1 MNNNE
6 EIIEELRSIEPN
18 PVNLIEDET
27 RRTILNLLSSSELTV
42 SQISESLQMTPQN
55 IYQQVK
61 KLLKADLVRVTKE
74 ERRGHL
80 LEKHYRAVAENFYYG
95 DLVQEHRKQE
105 HPHLEL
111 LRELKDRGHDL
122 EVTEQNAER
131 LSEILSS
138 RGNVGKAST
147 HDMCDSCGSSK
158 VFLKLGPANALMNDT
173 ILRLENLL
181 SMTDKEFEEYID
193 FSSRLRRFLI
203 SIIKS
208 NGNEKGGG

>member
-6 EIIEELRSIEPN
+6 EIIEELRPIEPVF
-18 PVNLIEDET
+18 VNLLEDET

-42 SQISESLQMTPQN
+42 SQISETLQMTPQN

-61 KLLKADLVRVTKE
+61 KLLEADLVKVTKE
-74 ERRGHL
+74 ERHGHL

-95 DLVQEHRKQE
+95 DLIQEQREQE
-105 HPHLEL
+105 NPHIEI
-111 LRELKDRGHDL
+111 LRELKGRGHDL
-122 EVTEQNAER
+122 EVNEKVAEK

-138 RGNVGKAST
+138 RGSVGRAST
-147 HDMCDSCGSSK
+147 HDMCVSCGSSK

-173 ILRLENLL
+173 MLRLENLL
-181 SMTDKEFEEYID
+181 LMTDEEFEEYID

-203 SIIKS
+203 SIIKT
-208 NGNEKGGG
+208 NGNEKRGG